1 MIKLFRIS
9 WELAKQVD
17 GGTVVYSGENRYVA
31 AVYSDPHTNSEYLGN
46 SLWDQRSIEFVHSG
60 RDTADVV
67 DNGNDNT
74 FERYVYLLTK
84 QRCNCQCWK
93 NVANLHMCVYI
104 YIRIYNC
111 CLENFYRHYYQWHI
125 TSISVSFTPL
135 TFFLTLRIRAFCPIF
150 FFNLYFK
157 SFFFLTVTG
166 LIG

>member
-84 QRCNCQCWK
+84 QRCNCQC
-93 NVANLHMCVYI
+93 
-104 YIRIYNC
+104 
-111 CLENFYRHYYQWHI
+111 
-125 TSISVSFTPL
+125 
-135 TFFLTLRIRAFCPIF
+135 
-150 FFNLYFK
+150 
-157 SFFFLTVTG
+157 
-166 LIG
+166 